1 MAISLKK
8 QKAVKQVNQVGAA
21 EVDQYRVEKLHGWAA
36 VKAFFKSKKTRS
48 FLWGIIRTVLLVG
61 LCWLILYPLLVQF
74 SASLKT
80 AEDIYDPTVIFIP
93 RHVTLA
99 NYTAMWKYIDYP
111 TLFLGSVASSLG
123 LGLLQMASCT
133 LVAYGLA
140 RFKFKGNGMVFF
152 LVIAT
157 LIVPIQLIADTMK
170 LRFANFN
177 PLTMFSIG
185 PELFDTKSGSGIKLT
200 GWPVMII
207 MSATCV
213 MFKNGLFIFLLRQY
227 FRGQPKELEEAAY
240 IDGAGTF
247 RTFWQIM
254 MPSALP
260 IMVTVFLFAF
270 VWQYND
276 NTYLALIYPQAKVL
290 SMKITT
296 AASAYVNRLSNMT
309 GGNNAVMDSYNGAL
323 VILHILPLLL
333 LYICCQKF
341 FVQSIERSGMVG

>member
-1 MAISLKK
+1 M
-8 QKAVKQVNQVGAA
+8 
-21 EVDQYRVEKLHGWAA
+21 
-36 VKAFFKSKKTRS
+36 
-48 FLWGIIRTVLLVG
+48 
-61 LCWLILYPLLVQF
+61 IL
-74 SASLKT
+74 
-80 AEDIYDPTVIFIP
+80 
-93 RHVTLA
+93 
-99 NYTAMWKYIDYP
+99 
-111 TLFLGSVASSLG
+111 
-123 LGLLQMASCT
+123 
-133 LVAYGLA
+133 
-140 RFKFKGNGMVFF
+140 
-152 LVIAT
+152 
-157 LIVPIQLIADTMK
+157 
-170 LRFANFN
+170 
-177 PLTMFSIG
+177 
-185 PELFDTKSGSGIKLT
+185 
-200 GWPVMII
+200 

-290 SMKITT
+290 SMKIST

-333 LYICCQKF
+333 LYIGCQKF